1 MLGYRVYSRI
11 ASRPDAA
18 DAPPMLVGSTTE
30 LVFTVEGLPPQTL
43 LSLFVVA
50 ENILHPGLASV
61 RALYICICSI
71 HIHKRRW
78 LLS

>member
-30 LVFTVEGLPPQTL
+30 LVFTVEGLPPQVG
-43 LSLFVVA
+43 S
-50 ENILHPGLASV
+50 
-61 RALYICICSI
+61 
-71 HIHKRRW
+71 K
-78 LLS
+78 